1 MIANNLIL
9 VLAWLGLFQALLLCF
24 YLFTLKKGNQKSNIL
39 LAILLF
45 GLTVRICKSVL
56 GYYIPLEAW
65 QRNIGISGIFISGPC
80 LWFYGISLFEKN
92 KRFPK
97 HNYLHLLPFL
107 IFISLIWIIPSD
119 GKFATFWNYGIVVFH
134 LMIYLLLSWKYLIK
148 NWFNASNEAL
158 GWYRNILIGVSLIW
172 FYYLGNFLNITP
184 YYIAGPL
191 FYTFLIYAFSY
202 LFLKLRNF
210 SLDKYSSSNL
220 DKNT

>member
-39 LAILLF
+39 LALLLF

-92 KRFPK
+92 KTTYTSFNVFSPGDRK
-97 HNYLHLLPFL
+97 NDCLHQ
-107 IFISLIWIIPSD
+107 
-119 GKFATFWNYGIVVFH
+119 
-134 LMIYLLLSWKYLIK
+134 SWKCY
-148 NWFNASNEAL
+148 
-158 GWYRNILIGVSLIW
+158 GQ
-172 FYYLGNFLNITP
+172 T
-184 YYIAGPL
+184 
-191 FYTFLIYAFSY
+191 
-202 LFLKLRNF
+202 
-210 SLDKYSSSNL
+210 
-220 DKNT
+220 